1 MVATIVILS
10 LLLVGACWLAFAN
23 YRKYVKAVEYAE
35 NGFFVYNS
43 FLASLYHKFQDTIN
57 TMNVIDHRGSFKADD
72 EVGAA
77 FESLKDCV
85 EELDEYIKRYVQT
98 EEEKN

>member
-1 MVATIVILS
+1 MVVAIIILS
-10 LLLVGACWLAFAN
+10 LLLVGTSWLAFAN

-43 FLASLYHKFQDTIN
+43 FIASLYHKFQDTIN

-77 FESLKDCV
+77 FESMKECV

-98 EEEKN
+98 EEKEN